1 MNVHGD
7 EKERLLREHQEQ
19 MESMRTN
26 MEQDQAKSKA
36 NLKARLD
43 ARRKNRIDSNKAK
56 LEKESILDIDAE
68 HRGDLARKR
77 AEDEL
82 TGKLP
87 PVGGSFDSTPG
98 GGPSTGTPSSYSPT
112 GNQEQDW
119 VNMLM
124 MSLA

>member
-56 LEKESILDIDAE
+56 LEKESILD
-68 HRGDLARKR
+68 R
-77 AEDEL
+77 
-82 TGKLP
+82 
-87 PVGGSFDSTPG
+87 SFC
-98 GGPSTGTPSSYSPT
+98 
-112 GNQEQDW
+112 
-119 VNMLM
+119 L
-124 MSLA
+124 